1 MMLQTPGYEA
11 GKRRKLYHWY
21 IILNSEWR
29 DTIPQEAWESKET
42 VEYYSRTVNLFVP
55 KRNEMLSIISRL
67 ATRHVSENPKILD
80 IGSGYGDVTADILK
94 LKPHSYAYLMDIS
107 DEMNRLSQE
116 RFQKNPDIHI
126 IKHNLH
132 EDILGATS
140 EREFDSV
147 VSCLA
152 LHHIAFEKRVG
163 LYRSIREI
171 LKPDGVFI
179 NSDLFK
185 CESPVINQWE
195 FDTWIEWITCRIR
208 DQQGIETS
216 FDEVKNTQLEIS
228 RRTDDKPG
236 TIWDMQND
244 MREAGFHSVD
254 CVWKYQNFA
263 ILVAVK

>member
-80 IGSGYGDVTADILK
+80 
-94 LKPHSYAYLMDIS
+94 
-107 DEMNRLSQE
+107 NRLSQE